1 MVVLVRVHRSVAST
15 SADAKT
21 RVKATRG
28 VQHEHQVPIEAPA
41 GGARAVI
48 FEPTGMQN
56 LDHGEGRLC
65 DPFVFAVQV
74 RRYVCCRRLVTQ
86 GAGSGGSSVGKS
98 RN

>member
-1 MVVLVRVHRSVAST
+1 MVVLVRVHRRVPSM
-15 SADAKT
+15 SADSKT
-21 RVKATRG
+21 RVEAAG
-28 VQHEHQVPIEAPA
+28 GIQHPHQVSTKAPA
-41 GGARAVI
+41 CGARAVI
-48 FEPTGMQN
+48 FQPVGKQN
-56 LDHGEGRLC
+56 LDHGEGRLR